1 MIRRVDQFLPILV
14 ERDAVGS
21 HAVQVA
27 GVLEDMGLDTTL
39 YAGWVAPGTPVKSA
53 TFGAWQ
59 PDPDA
64 VCLYHLATG
73 SPIVE
78 RLLTCGSPLVV
89 NHHNITPPS
98 WFVPWDQELAA
109 QASWG
114 RSQLARLAPAAAS
127 GIADSAH
134 NGEELRRAGC
144 DRVDVAPVLL
154 DPARTSP
161 GTAGDPASVEG
172 SAREV
177 RSGDWLFVGRMAPNK
192 GQGHLVRAMAEA
204 VRLGDATTRLHLV
217 GGDSPA
223 SYGAAVRGLA
233 VELGV
238 ADRVVIH
245 GSVTDDE
252 LRDHYRQ
259 AGVFLCASEHEG
271 FGVPLVEAM
280 AHGLPVV
287 AVAETAVPETVGDAG
302 LLLPRPD
309 PLELA
314 LAAGRVTSDRS
325 LTAALVHRG
334 RRRAAELSM
343 ETTRQRFRE
352 VMELQLEELA
362 SAPRPVETP

>member
-14 ERDAVGS
+14 ERDAVGA

-27 GVLEDMGLDTTL
+27 GVLEDMGLETTL
-39 YAGWVAPGTPVKSA
+39 YAGWVAPGTPVRAA
-53 TFGAWQ
+53 TFGAWT

-89 NHHNITPPS
+89 NHHNITPPH

-114 RSQLARLAPAAAS
+114 RSQLARLAPVAAS
-127 GIADSAH
+127 AIADSAH
-134 NGEELRRAGC
+134 NAEEMLRAGC
-144 DRVDVAPVLL
+144 ERVDVAPVLL
-154 DPARTSP
+154 DPART
-161 GTAGDPASVEG
+161 DPDDHHAPEG
-172 SAREV
+172 GPAEPE

-192 GQGHLVRAMAEA
+192 GQGHLVRALAEA
-204 VRLGDATTRLHLV
+204 VRLGDATTSLHLV

-223 SYGAAVRGLA
+223 SYGAAIRGLA
-233 VELGV
+233 AELGV
-238 ADRVVIH
+238 ADRVVVH

-252 LRDHYRQ
+252 LRDHYRG
-259 AGVFLCASEHEG
+259 AGVFVCASEHEG

-287 AVAETAVPETVGDAG
+287 AVAETAVPETVGNAG

-314 LAAGRVTSDRS
+314 LAARRVVTDR
-325 LTAALVHRG
+325 ALAETLVERG
-334 RRRAAELSM
+334 RRRASELSRK
-343 ETTRQRFRE
+343 TTRTRFAEVVQR
-352 VMELQLEELA
+352 QLDELA
-362 SAPRPVETP
+362 VTEARGAS